1 MEAFRKACSFL
12 LSRVESKPSD
22 PAAELANGFL
32 SLLARPEEDP
42 RAEDAK
48 RHLEGLTG
56 DPTWGE
62 PAAFFKNAL
71 RVVHSEIDST
81 LKQDKELAE
90 RLNRL
95 DAMLLAGGRG
105 EGADPPDLIEAF
117 WGFFCPQ
124 AAGVR
129 AKWEEGILELRNRRT
144 VHDLSL
150 SPDPLER
157 PAEEILFSA
166 NVLLTVPPEGRRS
179 SDLGLR
185 EELSQGLVQAL
196 SEEQRYWY
204 DHPIQIGT
212 SPAQNEILH
221 GLKGLSNTLIF
232 EKSRGTARAGDRLDV
247 ALSVSVTHPGLHGL
261 ARTYIEDEVRKE
273 PEIRDLDLY
282 VFTEDDT
289 VRLVEDF
296 LCPAAR
302 RFGLEGAEPTLLSGI
317 FGVDGPYARH
327 YNFLKAVAALWQ
339 VVKNPGIRATFKIDL
354 DQVFPEEQVVGE
366 MGSSAFDLLCT
377 SLWGAQGRDSRDR
390 PVSLGMIA
398 GALVNQGDIE
408 GGLFTPDVTLPQGP
422 WPLDRW
428 VFESQVPQALSTA
441 AEMMARYGDPALDG
455 KSCCL
460 SRIHVTGG
468 TIGIRVDGLRRYKPF
483 TLSCIGRAEDQAY
496 LMSVLCGSGPPY
508 LRYVHVPGLIM
519 RHDKHTFAGE
529 AIRTAA
535 AGKIVGDYERM
546 LLFSHY
552 AKALPWPIEETRA
565 CLDPFT
571 GCFILPLPV
580 STTLICLTLKVLSLN
595 RETSEEAR
603 VDPEELLRVAARRLG
618 PLVEKLEKD
627 PGWMK
632 RSYEQ
637 ERKAWHAYYDILAK
651 IEEGVR
657 KHSSEATQ
665 LARKAE
671 AIIEETRVST

>member
-22 PAAELANGFL
+22 PAAELAYEFL
-32 SLLARPEEDP
+32 FLLSRSEEDP
-42 RAEDAK
+42 RAADAK
-48 RHLEGLTG
+48 RHLESLTG

-62 PAAFFKNAL
+62 LAAFFKNAL
-71 RVVHSEIDST
+71 RAVHSEIDSV
-81 LKQDKELAE
+81 LKQDEELAE
-90 RLNRL
+90 RLDRL
-95 DAMLLAGGRG
+95 DASLLARGRE

-124 AAGVR
+124 AVGVR
-129 AKWEEGILELRNRRT
+129 AKWEEGILELKNRRT
-144 VHDLSL
+144 VRDLSL
-150 SPDPLER
+150 SRDPLER
-157 PAEEILFSA
+157 PAEEVLFSA
-166 NVLLTVPPEGRRS
+166 NVLLTVPAEGRQPS
-179 SDLGLR
+179 QLGLR
-185 EELSQGLVQAL
+185 EKLREGLGEAL
-196 SEEQRYWY
+196 REEQRYWY

-212 SPAQNEILH
+212 SPGQNEILH
-221 GLKGLSNTLIF
+221 GLKGLSDTLIF
-232 EKSRGTARAGDRLDV
+232 EKRRGNARAEDRLDV
-247 ALSVSVTHPGLHGL
+247 ALSVSVTHPSLHGL
-261 ARTYIEDEVRKE
+261 ARTYIEDEVRRE
-273 PEIRDLDLY
+273 RGIRDLDLY

-289 VRLVEDF
+289 VRLVEEF
-296 LCPAAR
+296 LCPAAQ
-302 RFGLEGAEPTLLSGI
+302 RFGLEGAEPTFLSGI

-327 YNFLKAVAALWQ
+327 YNFLKAAAALWQ
-339 VVKNPGIRATFKIDL
+339 VVKNPGTRATFKIDL
-354 DQVFPEEQVVGE
+354 DQVFPEEQLVGE

-377 SLWGAQGRDSRDR
+377 SLWGAQGRDSQDR
-390 PVSLGMIA
+390 SVSLGMVA
-398 GALVNQGDIE
+398 GALVNQGDID

-428 VFESQVPQALSTA
+428 VFASQVPQALSTA

-455 KSCCL
+455 KSRCL

-468 TIGIRVDGLRRYKPF
+468 TVGIRVDGLRRHRPF

-496 LMSVLCGSGPPY
+496 LMSVLCGPEAPY

-519 RHDKHTFAGE
+519 RHDKHAFAGE

-580 STTLICLTLKVLSLN
+580 STALICITLKVLSLTRN
-595 RETSEEAR
+595 TSAQEGL
-603 VDPEELLRVAARRLG
+603 DPEELLRVGARRLG
-618 PLVEKLEKD
+618 PLVERFDKD
-627 PGWMK
+627 PDWMR

-637 ERKAWHAYYDILAK
+637 ERKAWHGYYDILAK
-651 IEEGVR
+651 VEEEVGR
-657 KHSSEATQ
+657 QSAEAIQ
-665 LARKAE
+665 LAKKAE